1 MEELIALT
9 KLVPMASI
17 DSGGGATAERMY
29 RTAWLWD
36 CNSGSSLSSDMRK
49 ISGLIKTNGLLMEAE
64 PCKQT
69 DTYRRGST
77 YGNIK
82 GAWGL

>member
-1 MEELIALT
+1 MALT

-36 CNSGSSLSSDMRK
+36 CSSGSSLSSDMRK
-49 ISGLIKTNGLLMEAE
+49 ISGLIKTNGLL
-64 PCKQT
+64 
-69 DTYRRGST
+69 DGSGT
-77 YGNIK
+77 M
-82 GAWGL
+82 